1 MNKKRNYRKE
11 YDTYHKTET
20 QKKRRAGRNK
30 ARRLVVKKRGKN
42 AVKGKDVDHAD
53 RNPLNNG
60 MSNLRIQSK
69 KKNRGN
75 NK

>member
-1 MNKKRNYRKE
+1 MNKRNYRKE
-11 YDTYHKTET
+11 YDNYHKRDK

-30 ARRLVVKKRGKN
+30 ARSIMIKKKGKSALN
-42 AVKGKDVDHAD
+42 GKDVHHSD
-53 RNPLNNG
+53 RNPTNN
-60 MSNLRIQSK
+60 SSKNLKIQSK

>member
-11 YDTYHKTET
+11 YDTYHKTEK

-30 ARRLVVKKRGKN
+30 ARRLVVKKKGKQ
-42 AVKGKDVDHAD
+42 AVNGKDVDHAD

>member
-1 MNKKRNYRKE
+1 MNKRNYRKE
-11 YDTYHKTET
+11 YDNYHKRDK

-30 ARRLVVKKRGKN
+30 ARSIMIKKKGKSALN
-42 AVKGKDVDHAD
+42 GKDVHHAD
-53 RNPLNNG
+53 RNPTNN
-60 MSNLRIQSK
+60 SSKNLKIQSK